1 MRFTI
6 KLKLLLA
13 FGFVIVLSAYA
24 AYMGVDRLSG
34 MKDSVD
40 KLVDVSST
48 KVKLAARISQNILEI
63 NRAEKN
69 LILSKTS
76 EGMDSYAVH
85 IESEEAILSSRM
97 SQLKGLVSEVG
108 LAKVERFEEVWSRYG
123 DISQEVRTLSR
134 LNSNIVAS
142 NQSSGDGR
150 DAFELAQKALAQ
162 VMLTTGDDVKKYNAL
177 VKEAD
182 VKVMLTDRIRQD
194 LLVISRAQKNVLL
207 AKSQQQMDE
216 FALIIVQTRESMR
229 DLRDQLRNMVDGAGK
244 QTLEEFAAVWDRFIE
259 VDAEVR
265 ALSRLNSNVRAA
277 ELSATA
283 GREAFDIAQGIMRLL
298 VNKADE
304 DASESSTLV
313 QSQNASQVI
322 RLAARVNRNLV
333 EIQRE
338 EKNIILA
345 TKQTE
350 MDLIADAIEVLM
362 TDLDGRLEELDGLID
377 NKGSTLVARFR
388 TAFSDY
394 RKIHREVRETSREN
408 GNRLAFKMA
417 NDEGRPLLDE
427 AENLLIAVAH
437 INSDNQKYAAK
448 QAVNSQD
455 VVQLAS
461 KINVDLIE
469 IHRAEKN
476 IILASTQDEMAAFS
490 SATETFISDLQYSLD
505 ELNNL
510 LDDESK
516 AVLGRFQAAYNT
528 YLIIHREVRE
538 VTREN
543 GNQRAYDLSVSEGQK
558 QVDLAQALMTEIVV
572 LADMEMDVDKQSTSD
587 EYDSA
592 RNFLIMLT
600 VFASIIGMGTAF
612 WISTGISKALGKAT
626 DMAEAVAG
634 GDLTETMDYT
644 NKDEI
649 GALAASLNSMVIKL
663 RVVVGEITAASE
675 NVASGAEE
683 LSSNAEE
690 MSQGANEQAASS
702 EEASS
707 SMEEMA
713 AKINENAENARE
725 TDKIATSS
733 AANAQ
738 DSGDAVNEAVGA
750 MQSIALK
757 IGIIQEIARQT
768 DLLALNAAIEAA
780 RAGEYGRGFAVVAS
794 EVRKLAERSQTAATE
809 INDLSSGSVVVA
821 ERAGKMLSDL
831 VPDIKRT
838 AELVLDINTASEEQ
852 TTGADEINRAIQ
864 QLDQVTQQNA
874 SAAEE
879 MSATS
884 EQMNAQADQ
893 LQQIVSFF
901 RLSEGSFNSN
911 SIKLK
916 PVTKANRHTTMAA
929 PVVDRSAA
937 PNPPVGNATSSG
949 FDLKMS
955 DEGDGFEKY

>member
-40 KLVDVSST
+40 NLVDVSST

-69 LILSKTS
+69 LILSRTA
-76 EGMDSYAVH
+76 GNMDNYAAH
-85 IESEEAILSSRM
+85 IESEEAMLSSRVA
-97 SQLKGLVSEVG
+97 QLKGLVSEAG
-108 LAKVERFEEVWSRYG
+108 EAKLERFDEVWARYSV
-123 DISQEVRTLSR
+123 ISKEVRTLSR
-134 LNSNIVAS
+134 LNSNIAAS
-142 NQSSGDGR
+142 DQSSGDGR
-150 DAFELAQKALAQ
+150 KAFEFAQKSMAQLMLKTGEDSDKYGALA
-162 VMLTTGDDVKKYNAL
+162 
-177 VKEAD
+177 KEAFA
-182 VKVMLTDRIRQD
+182 KVTLTDRIRQD
-194 LLVISRAQKNVLL
+194 LLVISRAQKNLL
-207 AKSQQQMDE
+207 LSKSQEEMDE
-216 FALIIVQTRESMR
+216 YAAVIVQTRDAMR
-229 DLRDQLRNMVDGAGK
+229 DRRDQLRNLVDGTGMQA
-244 QTLEEFAAVWDRFIE
+244 LNEFATVWDRFIE
-259 VDAEVR
+259 VDAQVR

-277 ELSATA
+277 VLSSTT
-283 GREAFDIAQGIMRLL
+283 GRAAFDVAQGIMRAL
-298 VNKADE
+298 VNKADADSE
-304 DASESSTLV
+304 GASSLAQTR
-313 QSQNASQVI
+313 NASQVVK
-322 RLAARVNRNLV
+322 LAARVNRNLV

-345 TKQTE
+345 TKQVE
-350 MDLIADAIEVLM
+350 MDLIADSIEVLM
-362 TDLDGRLEELDGLID
+362 TDLDGRLEELDALID
-377 NKGSTLVARFR
+377 NKGRTLISRFR
-388 TAFSDY
+388 TAFYDY
-394 RKIHREVRETSREN
+394 QKVHREVRETSREN
-408 GNRLAFKMA
+408 GNRLAFEMA
-417 NDEGRPLLDE
+417 NNLGRPLVDK
-427 AENLLIAVAH
+427 AEKLLKVITS
-437 INSDNQKYAAK
+437 INVDSQKYAAK
-448 QAVNSQD
+448 LLTDSQEETR
-455 VVQLAS
+455 LAA
-461 KINVDLIE
+461 KVGLDLVE
-469 IHRAEKN
+469 IHRGEKN
-476 IILASTQDEMAAFS
+476 IILARTQDEMDEFS
-490 SATETFISDLQYSLD
+490 SAVDAFMSDLQYSLD
-505 ELNNL
+505 DLNNL
-510 LDDESK
+510 VDEESK
-516 AVLGRFQAAYNT
+516 ALVGRFQAAYNS
-528 YLIIHREVRE
+528 YLSIHREVRE

-543 GNQRAYDLSVSEGQK
+543 GNKRAYDLSVSEGQK
-558 QVDLAQALMTEIVV
+558 QVDIAQALMTEIVV
-572 LADMEMDVDKQSTSD
+572 LADSEMDDDKNLTSD
-587 EYDSA
+587 AYDSA
-592 RNFLIMLT
+592 RNFLILLT
-600 VFASIIGMGTAF
+600 AFASIIGMGTAF
-612 WISTGISKALGKAT
+612 WISTSISKALGKAS
-626 DMAEAVAG
+626 DMAAAVAS
-634 GDLTETMDYT
+634 GDLTETINYT
-644 NKDEI
+644 KKDEI
-649 GALAASLNSMVIKL
+649 GELAASLNIMVIKL
-663 RVVVGEITAASE
+663 REVVGEITAASE
-675 NVASGAEE
+675 NVASGSEE

-725 TDKIATSS
+725 TEKIATSS
-733 AANAQ
+733 AVNAQ

-750 MQSIALK
+750 MQSIAQK

-809 INDLSSGSVVVA
+809 INDLSSGSVAVA
-821 ERAGKMLSDL
+821 ERAGKMLSGL
-831 VPDIKRT
+831 VPEIKRT
-838 AELVLDINTASEEQ
+838 AELVQEINTASEEQ

-901 RLSEGSFNSN
+901 RLSEGSSSSN
-911 SIKLK
+911 SIMRK
-916 PVTKANRHTTMAA
+916 PLVKVSRQASMAA
-929 PVVDRSAA
+929 PTVDRSAA